1 MRTRR
6 RDAVDSNHEAMQRI
20 ADRYVNDPE
29 FRAEMSQDPE
39 GTASRSGVRLDDATR
54 QMLRTV
60 EWGDGMLSQRVSKA
74 AVRWC

>member
-39 GTASRSGVRLDDATR
+39 GTASRSGVRMNDATR

-60 EWGDGMLSQRVSKA
+60 EWGDTMLSQRVSKGF
-74 AVRWC
+74 RTFC